1 MVECT
6 LLKITSTN
14 LYYLRPYRKILQ
26 AYPNFKDFFPHLY
39 KTAAH
44 GGKYKRT
51 YQRETTDSNQT
62 KENIMWEN
70 FKESEFGKKIIK
82 IFSNKGVVITTALVV
97 LVLTVAITATVATNR
112 ANKQNAELGSKLPT
126 DTTQQ
131 TQKAPD
137 TDALGKGED
146 TVPVYNEGNGTEQV
160 IEKVEGFALPVQG
173 TLGAKHDASVQV
185 WSPTM
190 EEYRIHLGIDITT
203 EDAAPVY
210 AAAAGTVAQIWDDPM
225 MGTCVAISH
234 EGDVVTI
241 YKNLA
246 ANLADGIVA
255 GKEVKS
261 GQQIGTVGGT
271 ATLEM
276 AEAPHLH
283 FEMTEGGLS
292 VDPLEYF
299 SDKDVKTLNTY
310 EDATEGK

>member
-1 MVECT
+1 
-6 LLKITSTN
+6 
-14 LYYLRPYRKILQ
+14 
-26 AYPNFKDFFPHLY
+26 
-39 KTAAH
+39 
-44 GGKYKRT
+44 
-51 YQRETTDSNQT
+51 
-62 KENIMWEN
+62 MWEN
-70 FKESEFGKKIIK
+70 FKESDFGKRMIK
-82 IFSNKGVVITTALVV
+82 VFSNKGVIVTTVLVV

-112 ANKQNAELGSKLPT
+112 ANKQNAGIGGNQTGEQ
-126 DTTQQ
+126 TT
-131 TQKAPD
+131 PD
-137 TDALGKGED
+137 TEAGGTGED
-146 TVPVYNEGNGTEQV
+146 SLPVYNDGGETKPV
-160 IEKVEGFALPVQG
+160 EKVEEGFALPVAGKLG
-173 TLGAKHDASVQV
+173 TKHDASVQV

-190 EEYRIHLGIDITT
+190 EEYRIHLGIDIAT
-203 EDAAPVY
+203 EDDAPVY
-210 AAAAGTVAQIWDDPM
+210 AAANGTVAQIWEDPM

>member
-1 MVECT
+1 
-6 LLKITSTN
+6 
-14 LYYLRPYRKILQ
+14 
-26 AYPNFKDFFPHLY
+26 
-39 KTAAH
+39 
-44 GGKYKRT
+44 
-51 YQRETTDSNQT
+51 
-62 KENIMWEN
+62 MWEN

-82 IFSNKGVVITTALVV
+82 VFSNRGVVITTALVV
-97 LVLTVAITATVATNR
+97 LVLTIAITATVATNR
-112 ANKQNAELGSKLPT
+112 ANKQNAEQGGKLPT

-160 IEKVEGFALPVQG
+160 IEKVEGFALPVVG

-255 GKEVKS
+255 GKEVKG

-271 ATLEM
+271 ATLADVEETLGIEIGDEDSETFGGYVLGLYGSVPM
-276 AEAPHLH
+276 DGSTFELSTDLLDISIETIKDHKIEKAIVTLKSPEEESEADNSADD
-283 FEMTEGGLS
+283 EKN
-292 VDPLEYF
+292 
-299 SDKDVKTLNTY
+299 SD
-310 EDATEGK
+310 EDSDTKEATEEYTNGLFHF

>member
-1 MVECT
+1 
-6 LLKITSTN
+6 
-14 LYYLRPYRKILQ
+14 
-26 AYPNFKDFFPHLY
+26 
-39 KTAAH
+39 
-44 GGKYKRT
+44 
-51 YQRETTDSNQT
+51 
-62 KENIMWEN
+62 MWEN
-70 FKESEFGKKIIK
+70 FKESDFGKRMIK
-82 IFSNKGVVITTALVV
+82 VFSNKGVIVTTVLVV

-112 ANKQNAELGSKLPT
+112 ANKQNAELGGSQTGEQTTL
-126 DTTQQ
+126 DTEAGGSADET
-131 TQKAPD
+131 
-137 TDALGKGED
+137 L
-146 TVPVYNEGNGTEQV
+146 PVYNDGNQTEPV
-160 IEKVEGFALPVQG
+160 DKVEEGFALPAQG

-203 EDAAPVY
+203 EDDAPVY
-210 AAAAGTVAQIWDDPM
+210 AAASGTVAQIWDDPM

-234 EGDVVTI
+234 EGDVITI
-241 YKNLA
+241 YKNLS

-292 VDPLEYF
+292 VDPLDYF
-299 SDKDVKTLNTY
+299 SDKDIKTLNSY

>member
-1 MVECT
+1 
-6 LLKITSTN
+6 
-14 LYYLRPYRKILQ
+14 
-26 AYPNFKDFFPHLY
+26 
-39 KTAAH
+39 
-44 GGKYKRT
+44 
-51 YQRETTDSNQT
+51 
-62 KENIMWEN
+62 MWEN
-70 FKESEFGKKIIK
+70 FKESEFGKKLIK
-82 IFSNKGVVITTALVV
+82 VFSNRGVIITTVLVV
-97 LVLTVAITATVATNR
+97 LVLTIAITATVATNR
-112 ANKQNAELGSKLPT
+112 ANKQEAEQGGKLPS
-126 DTTQQ
+126 DSTQQ
-131 TQKAPD
+131 TQNTPD
-137 TDALGKGED
+137 TDAAGKGED
-146 TVPVYNEGNGTEQV
+146 TVPVYNEGNSTEPV
-160 IEKVEGFALPVQG
+160 VENVEGFSLPVQG

-234 EGDVVTI
+234 DGDVVTI
-241 YKNLA
+241 YKNLS
-246 ANLADGIVA
+246 ANLAEGIVA
-255 GKEVKS
+255 GKQIKS

-299 SDKDVKTLNTY
+299 SDKDIKTLNSY
-310 EDATEGK
+310 EDATTGK

>member
-1 MVECT
+1 
-6 LLKITSTN
+6 
-14 LYYLRPYRKILQ
+14 
-26 AYPNFKDFFPHLY
+26 
-39 KTAAH
+39 
-44 GGKYKRT
+44 
-51 YQRETTDSNQT
+51 
-62 KENIMWEN
+62 MWEN
-70 FKESEFGKKIIK
+70 FKESDFGKRMIK
-82 IFSNKGVVITTALVV
+82 VFSNKGVIVTTVLVV

-112 ANKQNAELGSKLPT
+112 ANKQNAELGGNQTGEQTTL
-126 DTTQQ
+126 DTEANGNADET
-131 TQKAPD
+131 
-137 TDALGKGED
+137 L
-146 TVPVYNEGNGTEQV
+146 PVYNNGGETKPVDKE
-160 IEKVEGFALPVQG
+160 EEGFALPVVG

-203 EDAAPVY
+203 EEDAPVY
-210 AAAAGTVAQIWDDPM
+210 AAANGTVAQIWDDPM

-246 ANLADGIVA
+246 ANLAEGITA
-255 GKEVKS
+255 GKEIKC
-261 GQQIGTVGGT
+261 GQQIGVVGGT

-292 VDPLEYF
+292 VDPLDYF
-299 SDKDVKTLNTY
+299 SDKDIKTLNSY

>member
-1 MVECT
+1 
-6 LLKITSTN
+6 
-14 LYYLRPYRKILQ
+14 
-26 AYPNFKDFFPHLY
+26 
-39 KTAAH
+39 
-44 GGKYKRT
+44 
-51 YQRETTDSNQT
+51 
-62 KENIMWEN
+62 MWEN
-70 FKESEFGKKIIK
+70 FKESEFGKKLIK
-82 IFSNKGVVITTALVV
+82 VFSNRSVIITTVLVV
-97 LVLTVAITATVATNR
+97 MVLTIAITATVASNR
-112 ANKQNAELGSKLPT
+112 ARKQNAELGGKLPT

-131 TQKAPD
+131 TQNTPD
-137 TDALGKGED
+137 TDAGGSAEE

-160 IEKVEGFALPVQG
+160 IEKTEGYSLPAQG

-210 AAAAGTVAQIWDDPM
+210 AAADGTVAQIWDDPM

-234 EGDVVTI
+234 DGDVVTI
-241 YKNLA
+241 YKNLS
-246 ANLADGIVA
+246 ANLADGIAA
-255 GKEVKS
+255 GKQIKG

-299 SDKDVKTLNTY
+299 SDKDIKTLNSY
-310 EDATEGK
+310 EDATTGK

>member
-1 MVECT
+1 
-6 LLKITSTN
+6 
-14 LYYLRPYRKILQ
+14 
-26 AYPNFKDFFPHLY
+26 
-39 KTAAH
+39 
-44 GGKYKRT
+44 
-51 YQRETTDSNQT
+51 
-62 KENIMWEN
+62 MWEN
-70 FKESEFGKKIIK
+70 FKESEFGKKVIK
-82 IFSNKGVVITTALVV
+82 VFSNKGVIVTTALIV

-112 ANKQNAELGSKLPT
+112 ANKQKAEQNGKLPS

-131 TQKAPD
+131 TQNTPD
-137 TDALGKGED
+137 TDAGGIGED

-160 IEKVEGFALPVQG
+160 IEQVKDYSLPVQG

-234 EGDVVTI
+234 DGDVVTI
-241 YKNLA
+241 YKNLS
-246 ANLADGIVA
+246 ANLAEGIVA
-255 GKEVKS
+255 GKQVKS

-299 SDKDVKTLNTY
+299 SDKDIKTLNSY
-310 EDATEGK
+310 EDATTGK

>member
-1 MVECT
+1 
-6 LLKITSTN
+6 
-14 LYYLRPYRKILQ
+14 
-26 AYPNFKDFFPHLY
+26 
-39 KTAAH
+39 
-44 GGKYKRT
+44 
-51 YQRETTDSNQT
+51 
-62 KENIMWEN
+62 MWEN
-70 FKESEFGKKIIK
+70 FKESEFGKKVIK
-82 IFSNKGVVITTALVV
+82 VFSNKGVIVTTALIV

-112 ANKQNAELGSKLPT
+112 ANKQKAEQNGKLPS

-131 TQKAPD
+131 TQNTPD
-137 TDALGKGED
+137 TDAGGIGED

-160 IEKVEGFALPVQG
+160 IEQVKDYSLPVQG
-173 TLGAKHDASVQV
+173 TLGTKHDASVQV

-234 EGDVVTI
+234 DGDVVTI
-241 YKNLA
+241 YKNLS
-246 ANLADGIVA
+246 ANLAEGIVA
-255 GKEVKS
+255 GKQVKS

-299 SDKDVKTLNTY
+299 SDKDIKTLNSY
-310 EDATEGK
+310 EDATTGK

>member
-1 MVECT
+1 
-6 LLKITSTN
+6 
-14 LYYLRPYRKILQ
+14 
-26 AYPNFKDFFPHLY
+26 
-39 KTAAH
+39 
-44 GGKYKRT
+44 
-51 YQRETTDSNQT
+51 
-62 KENIMWEN
+62 MWEN
-70 FKESEFGKKIIK
+70 FKESEFGKRMIK
-82 IFSNKGVVITTALVV
+82 VFSNKGVIVTTV
-97 LVLTVAITATVATNR
+97 LAVMVLTIAITATVATNR
-112 ANKQNAELGSKLPT
+112 ANKNNAEQSGSLTT
-126 DTTQQ
+126 DEAQSTQP
-131 TQKAPD
+131 APD
-137 TDALGKGED
+137 TDAGGNAEETL
-146 TVPVYNEGNGTEQV
+146 PVYNNGGETQPVIKDEQ
-160 IEKVEGFALPVQG
+160 EGFALPVQG

-210 AAAAGTVAQIWDDPM
+210 AAANGTVAQIWDDPM

-234 EGDVVTI
+234 EGDVITI

-246 ANLADGIVA
+246 ANLADGITA
-255 GKEVKS
+255 GKEVKC

-299 SDKDVKTLNTY
+299 SDKDIKTLNSY

>member
-1 MVECT
+1 
-6 LLKITSTN
+6 
-14 LYYLRPYRKILQ
+14 
-26 AYPNFKDFFPHLY
+26 
-39 KTAAH
+39 
-44 GGKYKRT
+44 
-51 YQRETTDSNQT
+51 
-62 KENIMWEN
+62 MWEN

-82 IFSNKGVVITTALVV
+82 IFSNRGVVITTALVV
-97 LVLTVAITATVATNR
+97 LVLTIAITATVATNR
-112 ANKQNAELGSKLPT
+112 ANKQNAELGGKLPT

-160 IEKVEGFALPVQG
+160 IEKAEGFALPVQG

-292 VDPLEYF
+292 VDPLDYF
-299 SDKDVKTLNTY
+299 SDKDIKTLNSY
-310 EDATEGK
+310 EDTTEGK

>member
-1 MVECT
+1 
-6 LLKITSTN
+6 
-14 LYYLRPYRKILQ
+14 
-26 AYPNFKDFFPHLY
+26 
-39 KTAAH
+39 
-44 GGKYKRT
+44 
-51 YQRETTDSNQT
+51 
-62 KENIMWEN
+62 MWEN
-70 FKESEFGKKIIK
+70 FKESEFGKRVIK
-82 IFSNKGVVITTALVV
+82 VFSNKGVIITTVLVV
-97 LVLTVAITATVATNR
+97 LVLTIAITATVATNR
-112 ANKQNAELGSKLPT
+112 ANKQNAEQNGTLPG
-126 DTTQQ
+126 DTTQG
-131 TQKAPD
+131 TQQAPD
-137 TDALGKGED
+137 TDAGGSGED
-146 TVPVYNEGNGTEQV
+146 TVPVYNEGNGTEDVLEQV
-160 IEKVEGFALPVQG
+160 DGYSLPVMG

-246 ANLADGIVA
+246 ANLADGITA
-255 GKEVKS
+255 GKQVKG

-299 SDKDVKTLNTY
+299 SDKDIKTLNTY
-310 EDATEGK
+310 EDATDAK

>member
-1 MVECT
+1 
-6 LLKITSTN
+6 
-14 LYYLRPYRKILQ
+14 
-26 AYPNFKDFFPHLY
+26 
-39 KTAAH
+39 
-44 GGKYKRT
+44 
-51 YQRETTDSNQT
+51 
-62 KENIMWEN
+62 MWEN
-70 FKESEFGKKIIK
+70 FKESEFGKKLIK
-82 IFSNKGVVITTALVV
+82 VFSNKGVVITTVLVV
-97 LVLTVAITATVATNR
+97 MVLTIAITATVATNR
-112 ANKQNAELGSKLPT
+112 ARKQNAEQNGKLPT

-131 TQKAPD
+131 TQNTPD
-137 TDALGKGED
+137 TDAGGSAEE
-146 TVPVYNEGNGTEQV
+146 TVPVYNEGNGTQEV
-160 IEKVEGFALPVQG
+160 VDKVEDYSLPVQG

-234 EGDVVTI
+234 EGDVITI
-241 YKNLA
+241 YKNLS
-246 ANLADGIVA
+246 ANLAEGIAA
-255 GKEVKS
+255 GKQIKG
-261 GQQIGTVGGT
+261 GQQIGIVGGT
-271 ATLEM
+271 AALEM

-299 SDKDVKTLNTY
+299 SDKDLKTLNSY

>member
-1 MVECT
+1 
-6 LLKITSTN
+6 
-14 LYYLRPYRKILQ
+14 
-26 AYPNFKDFFPHLY
+26 
-39 KTAAH
+39 
-44 GGKYKRT
+44 
-51 YQRETTDSNQT
+51 
-62 KENIMWEN
+62 MWEN
-70 FKESEFGKKIIK
+70 FKESEFGKRMIK
-82 IFSNKGVVITTALVV
+82 VFSNKGVIITTVLVV
-97 LVLTVAITATVATNR
+97 MVLTIAITATVATNR
-112 ANKQNAELGSKLPT
+112 ANKNNAEQNGTLPG
-126 DTTQQ
+126 DTTQSTQ
-131 TQKAPD
+131 TPPD
-137 TDALGKGED
+137 TDAIGSGQES
-146 TVPVYNEGNGTEQV
+146 VPVYNDGKETEPV
-160 IEKVEGFALPVQG
+160 AKDEEGFALPVAG

-203 EDAAPVY
+203 EDDAPVY
-210 AAAAGTVAQIWDDPM
+210 AAANGTVAQIWDDPM

-246 ANLADGIVA
+246 ANLAEGITA
-255 GKEVKS
+255 GKEIKC

-271 ATLEM
+271 ANLEK

-299 SDKDVKTLNTY
+299 SDKDLKTLNSY

>member
-1 MVECT
+1 
-6 LLKITSTN
+6 
-14 LYYLRPYRKILQ
+14 
-26 AYPNFKDFFPHLY
+26 
-39 KTAAH
+39 
-44 GGKYKRT
+44 
-51 YQRETTDSNQT
+51 
-62 KENIMWEN
+62 MWEN
-70 FKESEFGKKIIK
+70 FKESEFGKRMIK
-82 IFSNKGVVITTALVV
+82 VFSNKGVIVTTALIV
-97 LVLTVAITATVATNR
+97 LVLTVAVTATVATNR
-112 ANKQNAELGSKLPT
+112 ANKQNAEQNGTLPG
-126 DTTQQ
+126 DTTQS
-131 TQKAPD
+131 TQKEPD
-137 TDALGKGED
+137 TDAVGKGED
-146 TVPVYNEGNGTEQV
+146 TVPVYNEGKETEDVLEQV
-160 IEKVEGFALPVQG
+160 EGYSLPVQG

-234 EGDVVTI
+234 DGDVVTI

-246 ANLADGIVA
+246 ANLAEGITA
-255 GKEVKS
+255 GKQVKG

-299 SDKDVKTLNTY
+299 SDKDIKTLNSY
-310 EDATEGK
+310 EDATDAK

>member
-1 MVECT
+1 
-6 LLKITSTN
+6 
-14 LYYLRPYRKILQ
+14 
-26 AYPNFKDFFPHLY
+26 
-39 KTAAH
+39 
-44 GGKYKRT
+44 
-51 YQRETTDSNQT
+51 
-62 KENIMWEN
+62 
-70 FKESEFGKKIIK
+70 
-82 IFSNKGVVITTALVV
+82 
-97 LVLTVAITATVATNR
+97 
-112 ANKQNAELGSKLPT
+112 
-126 DTTQQ
+126 
-131 TQKAPD
+131 
-137 TDALGKGED
+137 
-146 TVPVYNEGNGTEQV
+146 
-160 IEKVEGFALPVQG
+160 
-173 TLGAKHDASVQV
+173 
-185 WSPTM
+185 
-190 EEYRIHLGIDITT
+190 
-203 EDAAPVY
+203 
-210 AAAAGTVAQIWDDPM
+210 M

>member
-1 MVECT
+1 
-6 LLKITSTN
+6 
-14 LYYLRPYRKILQ
+14 
-26 AYPNFKDFFPHLY
+26 
-39 KTAAH
+39 
-44 GGKYKRT
+44 
-51 YQRETTDSNQT
+51 
-62 KENIMWEN
+62 MWEN
-70 FKESEFGKKIIK
+70 FKESEFGKRMIK
-82 IFSNKGVVITTALVV
+82 VFSNKGVIVTTALIV

-112 ANKQNAELGSKLPT
+112 ANKQNAEQHGTLPGT
-126 DTTQQ
+126 TTQG
-131 TQKAPD
+131 TQAAPD
-137 TDALGKGED
+137 TDAVGKGED
-146 TVPVYNEGNGTEQV
+146 TVPVYNEGKETEDVLEQV
-160 IEKVEGFALPVQG
+160 DVYSLPVQG

-234 EGDVVTI
+234 EGDIVTI

-246 ANLADGIVA
+246 ANLAEGITA
-255 GKEVKS
+255 GKQVKG

-299 SDKDVKTLNTY
+299 SDKDIKTLNSY
-310 EDATEGK
+310 EDATDAK

>member
-1 MVECT
+1 
-6 LLKITSTN
+6 
-14 LYYLRPYRKILQ
+14 
-26 AYPNFKDFFPHLY
+26 
-39 KTAAH
+39 
-44 GGKYKRT
+44 
-51 YQRETTDSNQT
+51 
-62 KENIMWEN
+62 MWEN
-70 FKESEFGKKIIK
+70 FKESEFGKRMIK
-82 IFSNKGVVITTALVV
+82 VFSNKGVIVTTALVV
-97 LVLTVAITATVATNR
+97 LVLTVAITATIATNR
-112 ANKQNAELGSKLPT
+112 ANKQNAEQNGKLPT
-126 DTTQQ
+126 DTQQ
-131 TQKAPD
+131 GEQTTPD
-137 TDALGKGED
+137 TEAGGSGED
-146 TVPVYNEGNGTEQV
+146 TVPVYNEGKETEDVLEQ
-160 IEKVEGFALPVQG
+160 VEGFALPVTG

-203 EDAAPVY
+203 EEAAPVY
-210 AAAAGTVAQIWDDPM
+210 AAAKGTVAQIWDDPM

-246 ANLADGIVA
+246 ANLAEGITA

-299 SDKDVKTLNTY
+299 SDKDIKTLNSY
-310 EDATEGK
+310 EDATDAK

>member
-1 MVECT
+1 
-6 LLKITSTN
+6 
-14 LYYLRPYRKILQ
+14 
-26 AYPNFKDFFPHLY
+26 
-39 KTAAH
+39 
-44 GGKYKRT
+44 
-51 YQRETTDSNQT
+51 
-62 KENIMWEN
+62 MWEN
-70 FKESEFGKKIIK
+70 FKESEFGKRMIK
-82 IFSNKGVVITTALVV
+82 VFSNKGVLVTTVLVV
-97 LVLTVAITATVATNR
+97 LVLTVAVTATVATNR
-112 ANKQNAELGSKLPT
+112 ANKQHT
-126 DTTQQ
+126 DKPGEQSGEITT
-131 TQKAPD
+131 PN
-137 TDALGKGED
+137 TDAGGSHDQTL
-146 TVPVYNEGNGTEQV
+146 PVYNDGGETKPADKLEA
-160 IEKVEGFALPVQG
+160 GFALPVVG
-173 TLGAKHDASVQV
+173 TLGAGHDASVQV

-203 EDAAPVY
+203 DQDAPVY
-210 AAAAGTVAQIWDDPM
+210 AAASGTVAQIWDDPM

-292 VDPLEYF
+292 VDPLDYF
-299 SDKDVKTLNTY
+299 SEQDIKTLNSY
-310 EDATEGK
+310 EDAPQGK

>member
-1 MVECT
+1 
-6 LLKITSTN
+6 
-14 LYYLRPYRKILQ
+14 
-26 AYPNFKDFFPHLY
+26 
-39 KTAAH
+39 
-44 GGKYKRT
+44 
-51 YQRETTDSNQT
+51 
-62 KENIMWEN
+62 MWEN
-70 FKESEFGKKIIK
+70 FKESEFGKRMSKV
-82 IFSNKGVVITTALVV
+82 FSNKGVIVTTALIV
-97 LVLTVAITATVATNR
+97 LVLTVAVTATVATNR
-112 ANKQNAELGSKLPT
+112 ANKQNAEQNGTLPG
-126 DTTQQ
+126 DTTQG

-137 TDALGKGED
+137 TDAVGKGED
-146 TVPVYNEGNGTEQV
+146 TVPVYNEGKETEDVLEQV
-160 IEKVEGFALPVQG
+160 EGYSLPVQG

-234 EGDVVTI
+234 DGDVVTI

-246 ANLADGIVA
+246 ANLAEGITA
-255 GKEVKS
+255 GKQVKG

-299 SDKDVKTLNTY
+299 SDKDIKTLNSY

>member
-1 MVECT
+1 
-6 LLKITSTN
+6 
-14 LYYLRPYRKILQ
+14 
-26 AYPNFKDFFPHLY
+26 
-39 KTAAH
+39 
-44 GGKYKRT
+44 
-51 YQRETTDSNQT
+51 
-62 KENIMWEN
+62 MWEN

-82 IFSNKGVVITTALVV
+82 VFSNRGVLITTVLVV
-97 LVLTVAITATVATNR
+97 LVLTIAITATVATNR
-112 ANKQNAELGSKLPT
+112 ARKQNAEQGGKLPG

-131 TQKAPD
+131 TQNTPD
-137 TDALGKGED
+137 TDAGGSAEETL
-146 TVPVYNEGNGTEQV
+146 PVYNDGNDTEEV
-160 IEKVEGFALPVQG
+160 VEKVEGYSLPVLG

-234 EGDVVTI
+234 DGDVITI
-241 YKNLA
+241 YKNLS
-246 ANLADGIVA
+246 ANLAEGIAA
-255 GKEVKS
+255 GKQIKG
-261 GQQIGTVGGT
+261 GQQIGTVGDT

-299 SDKDVKTLNTY
+299 SDKDIKTLNSY
-310 EDATEGK
+310 EDATTGK